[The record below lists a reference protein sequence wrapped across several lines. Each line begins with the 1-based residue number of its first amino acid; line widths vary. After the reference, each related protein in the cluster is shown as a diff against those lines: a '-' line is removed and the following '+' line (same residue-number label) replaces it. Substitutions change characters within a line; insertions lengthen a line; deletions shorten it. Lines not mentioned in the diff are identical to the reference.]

1 MGGEIAESTQEG
13 EEVACTLVKE
23 AVLRQILQHTLTLHT
38 KDGDDQVLL
47 LAEEQLETLQALL
60 DEGELREDKPPLPRS
75 QIPNASN
82 QAEEHSKVG
91 EEAAGTGLGNNDT
104 VAAHR
109 TANQEDPPGAL
120 GEDDA
125 RHVVHFIRHHGPGEG
140 LRIASSVLCA
150 TIGVIETE
158 GGRTAETFLI
168 RTIAGEIHNIAR
180 HILYRSQLEEEG
192 EQLQRGT
199 KRLSAA
205 EIIQWEHHIEDEEQ
219 EEEEA
224 TATLMEA
231 GEEPRPEDDT
241 RSSTPNSHRRR
252 RLLAAHH
259 QDFIGEDG
267 ERSDDEQCLMAIRR
281 YTSSSSSQDEPLPA
295 NDPPNMPP
303 GEDVALPVSEGM
315 EAHPG
320 KK

>member
-1 MGGEIAESTQEG
+1 MLTPVMFKLSRRGQWKPRDGIWKTVLGNILQNHRWKRGVPKRDLRVLLQYVEEDMGGEIAESTQEG

-60 DEGELREDKPPLPRS
+60 DEGELREDKPALPRS

-82 QAEEHSKVG
+82 QAEKHSKVG

-104 VAAHR
+104 LVAHR
-109 TANQEDPPGAL
+109 TANQDDPPGAL

-125 RHVVHFIRHHGPGEG
+125 RHVVHFIHGPGEG

-205 EIIQWEHHIEDEEQ
+205 EVIQW
-219 EEEEA
+219 
-224 TATLMEA
+224 
-231 GEEPRPEDDT
+231 
-241 RSSTPNSHRRR
+241 SHRR
-252 RLLAAHH
+252 
-259 QDFIGEDG
+259 
-267 ERSDDEQCLMAIRR
+267 
-281 YTSSSSSQDEPLPA
+281 
-295 NDPPNMPP
+295 
-303 GEDVALPVSEGM
+303 
-315 EAHPG
+315 
-320 KK
+320 